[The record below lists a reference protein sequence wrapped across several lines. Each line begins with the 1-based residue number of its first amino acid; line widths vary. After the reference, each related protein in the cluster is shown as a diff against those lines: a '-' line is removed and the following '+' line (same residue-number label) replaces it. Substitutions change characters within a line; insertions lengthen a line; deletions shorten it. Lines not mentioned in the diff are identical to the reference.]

1 MVDRPGLAGAP
12 LTGAANVRRRAA
24 GPDGGAPEGIV
35 LVGVELGTPAITFA
49 APEIDATCVT
59 RE

>member
-35 LVGVELGTPAITFA
+35 LVGVLDTPPA
-49 APEIDATCVT
+49 AVQKKL
-59 RE
+59 